1 MANYYHS
8 SRRDTELTK
17 KAIKR
22 SNEKY
27 FRRHSIRTMSI
38 LSIGIGVAISLAGIK
53 NSDQP
58 QTVTITENQP
68 MQVSAIM
75 PEAEQN

>member
-1 MANYYHS
+1 
-8 SRRDTELTK
+8 
-17 KAIKR
+17 
-22 SNEKY
+22 
-27 FRRHSIRTMSI
+27 MSI